1 MKYIEIL
8 RAQGHYIMEGAPGE
22 IAHYAL
28 KVLCQ
33 GDGNERRTPEEA
45 AQVARSVALAT
56 NEHDKLTG
64 LHDELVQ
71 QRDALVAEVGKAK
84 TRFSH
89 LHGALSYV
97 YRVLQEKSGSEY
109 GLDSFEVQ
117 RCLHK
122 LDAALA
128 LMRGEG
134 DG

>member
-64 LHDELVQ
+64 LHDELVK
-71 QRDALVAEVGKAK
+71 QRDALVDACEALLAWNKPCESLFQPDTAKHVPITLPEVIELAE
-84 TRFSH
+84 
-89 LHGALSYV
+89 
-97 YRVLQEKSGSEY
+97 
-109 GLDSFEVQ
+109 
-117 RCLHK
+117 
-122 LDAALA
+122 AALA
-128 LMRGEG
+128 RVAGG
-134 DG
+134 WG

>member
-1 MKYIEIL
+1 MKYIETPVTPGKLTATLYEGSDIL
-8 RAQGHYIMEGAPGE
+8 CVVDGASGTSYQKRDDIML
-22 IAHYAL
+22 AL
-28 KVLCQ
+28 
-33 GDGNERRTPEEA
+33 
-45 AQVARSVALAT
+45 